1 MSDCADCG
9 CDGDCQDTVLAKDAN
24 DPCQEG
30 YEQYGMK
37 TKNGRKV
44 PNCVPIAEA
53 KDMKKKY
60 GAIPEDEEVE
70 AFIKRNYSSAEKCDC
85 GLYSAQKCA
94 ELGGKPKAKAD
105 CSVYGAYLEKKE
117 SAEKPKPMANES
129 HEQFM
134 SRCGGMGFSEAE
146 CMAFHEGHDFK
157 ASVEYEDWGEEEDF
171 FVSAAENENK
181 PLNKPFRT
189 PKGPKKFSV
198 YVRNDK
204 GNVVKVNF
212 GDPNMEIKRDD
223 PARRKSFRSRHNCD
237 SPGPKYKAR
246 YWSCK
251 MWSKTP
257 VNKMTQEVAGETCCA
272 FCGCCTMNVTVSMTV
287 EDIDM
292 AVSASSGESVLRI
305 KGIAFHEG
313 INKNG
318 WEISQSMAK
327 KMVKEMKGVDVTLE
341 HPKPAA
347 VGFTRNLDG
356 GLREANIGEI
366 TDASYEEVEGGWN
379 VRYSAE
385 IYRKEMFES
394 LQSGMW
400 TMKKDYGVS
409 IGGYGVPDR
418 VDAEKKYA
426 LFDTDFTLDHLAMVY
441 KPAYERA
448 NIEEV
453 ESMKKEDSEAGWKEK
468 EAGNMRKED
477 MEATASLIYPKSL
490 GTDNESGESAM
501 TDESI
506 DIQSQLDALKAELV
520 LANSTV
526 EQYKANEAAAEEEM
540 RLEIVKK
547 ASEMGL
553 KGHEDLPAEV
563 VESLIASWES
573 ANPPAE
579 EVVMEEA
586 TPAVASE
593 SPSPVSQTVVA
604 NYLNGNLV
612 KSEESI
618 YARCWNAWASAW
630 NNGRVGEDSAPMY
643 EELQGV
649 DWLKRA

>member
-1 MSDCADCG
+1 MVIDMSEEDCG
-9 CDGDCQDTVLAKDAN
+9 CGCAGDCGDTVQAKSAN

-37 TKNGRKV
+37 TKGGRKV

-53 KDMKKKY
+53 KKMKELY
-60 GAIPEDEEVE
+60 GSIPEDEDVE
-70 AFIKRNYSSAEKCDC
+70 AYMKRNEFAAEKCAC
-85 GLYSAQKCA
+85 GLYAATKCA
-94 ELGGKPKAKAD
+94 ELGGKPSDKD
-105 CSVYGAYLEKKE
+105 NCEVYGAYLEKKE
-117 SAEKPKPMANES
+117 KEAGMKKKKAEI
-129 HEQFM
+129 
-134 SRCGGMGFSEAE
+134 
-146 CMAFHEGHDFK
+146 
-157 ASVEYEDWGEEEDF
+157 EYEDWGEEEDY

-223 PARRKSFRSRHNCD
+223 PARRKNFRSRHNCD

-257 VNKMTQEVAGETCCA
+257 VNKMTKEASAGETCCA
-272 FCGCCTMNVTVSMTV
+272 FCGCCSMNVTVSLTV
-287 EDIDM
+287 DEVGM
-292 AVSASSGESVLRI
+292 AVQASTGKSYLEI

-318 WEISQSMAK
+318 WEISERRAK
-327 KMVKEMKGVDVTLE
+327 KLVKEMVGVDVTLN
-341 HPKPAA
+341 HPKPAKI
-347 VGFTRNLDG
+347 GFSRNMSG
-356 GLREANIGEI
+356 GVDEATVGEI
-366 TDASYEEVEGGWN
+366 TEAKFEKVEGGWN
-379 VRYSAE
+379 VRYRARIVRE
-385 IYRKEMFES
+385 ELFES
-394 LQSGMW
+394 LESGMW

-409 IGGYGVPDR
+409 IGGYGIPDE
-418 VDAEKKYA
+418 VNAEKKYA
-426 LFDTDFTLDHLAMVY
+426 LFDSDFTLDHLAVVY

-453 ESMKKEDSEAGWKEK
+453 SRMEPEDEKAKWMKKDEAGWDKEK
-468 EAGNMRKED
+468 EM
-477 MEATASLIYPKSL
+477 ATAGLIYPKSH
-490 GTDNESGESAM
+490 GKDNEDSVNPM
-501 TDESI
+501 TDET
-506 DIQSQLDALKAELV
+506 QSNLQAELEAMKAELV
-520 LANSTV
+520 LANALND
-526 EQYKANEAAAEEEM
+526 QYKEAEAAKAEES
-540 RLEIVKK
+540 RLALVEK
-547 ASEMGL
+547 ASSMGL
-553 KGHEDLPAEV
+553 KGHEELGAEV
-563 VESLIASWES
+563 IQSLIASWEA
-573 ANPPAE
+573 ANPAPE
-579 EVVMEEA
+579 EVVLEEA

-593 SPSPVSQTVVA
+593 TPAPVSETVVA

-612 KSEESI
+612 KTEESL

-630 NNGRVGEDSAPMY
+630 NKGRIEGDAAPRY
-643 EELQGV
+643 EQLENP

>member
-1 MSDCADCG
+1 MMSDCAGDCG
-9 CDGDCQDTVLAKDAN
+9 CAGDCDENVIAKKAG

-53 KDMKKKY
+53 KEMKKKY
-60 GAIPEDEEVE
+60 GAIPEEEDVE
-70 AFIKRNYSSAEKCDC
+70 AFMKRNYSSAEKCDC
-85 GLYSAQKCA
+85 GLYSAAKCA
-94 ELGGKPKAKAD
+94 ELGGKPKAKD
-105 CSVYGAYLEKKE
+105 NCEVYGAYLEEKEKEAGYGKKKK
-117 SAEKPKPMANES
+117 AEI
-129 HEQFM
+129 
-134 SRCGGMGFSEAE
+134 
-146 CMAFHEGHDFK
+146 
-157 ASVEYEDWGEEEDF
+157 EYEDWGEEEDY

-257 VNKMTQEVAGETCCA
+257 VNKLTDIGEGKICFNGQCIS
-272 FCGCCTMNVTVSMTV
+272 VTTSLSV
-287 EDIDM
+287 EEIGM
-292 AVSASSGESVLRI
+292 IIEASTGKSIIQI

-318 WEISQSMAK
+318 WEISKERAM
-327 KMVKEMKGVDVTLE
+327 KMVKEMKGVDVTLN
-341 HPKPAA
+341 HPKPAK
-347 VGFTRNLDG
+347 VGFTRNIDG
-356 GLREANIGEI
+356 GVDEATVGEI
-366 TDASYEEVEGGWN
+366 VDASFEEVEGGWN
-379 VRYSAE
+379 VRYRAN
-385 IYRKEMFES
+385 IYREELFES
-394 LQSGMW
+394 LESGMW

-409 IGGYGVPDR
+409 IGGYGVPDK

-426 LFDTDFTLDHLAMVY
+426 MFDSDFTLDHLAVVY

-453 ESMKKEDSEAGWKEK
+453 ERMGMDDSKGDFMKKEESGYDMEKEK
-468 EAGNMRKED
+468 
-477 MEATASLIYPKSL
+477 ATASFIYPKSH
-490 GTDNESGESAM
+490 GKDNEDSVNPM
-501 TDESI
+501 TDENTI
-506 DIQSQLDALKAELV
+506 DYKAELEAMKAELV
-520 LANSTV
+520 LANATV
-526 EQYKANEAAAEEEM
+526 EQFKEAEAAKAEASRKELVE
-540 RLEIVKK
+540 K
-547 ASEMGL
+547 ASSMGL
-553 KGHEDLPAEV
+553 KGHEELGAEV
-563 VESLIASWES
+563 IESLIASWES
-573 ANPPAE
+573 ANPAPE
-579 EVVMEEA
+579 EVVLEEA
-586 TPAVASE
+586 TPAVAS
-593 SPSPVSQTVVA
+593 SVAPSAPTNVVA
-604 NYLNGNLV
+604 NFLNGKKV
-612 KSEESI
+612 ETDESL

-630 NNGRVGEDSAPMY
+630 NSTASGESNAPLY
-643 EELQGV
+643 EELTNV